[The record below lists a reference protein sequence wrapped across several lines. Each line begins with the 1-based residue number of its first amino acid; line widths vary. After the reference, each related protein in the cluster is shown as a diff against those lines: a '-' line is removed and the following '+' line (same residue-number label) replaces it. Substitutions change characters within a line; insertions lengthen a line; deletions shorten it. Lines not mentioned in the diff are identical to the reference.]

1 MRQYIFTAFLFLIG
15 NSLLGQKNE
24 IKPQVIAIPF
34 TLTSHNNITI
44 EAVIGTSDTLSL
56 MFHTAAGSITLTKKA
71 TEKMKNMKWS
81 SESEAQSWGGKAT
94 TRYSEDNT
102 IKIGPLRWEGATLWE
117 DENSGPTTDG
127 KFGPD
132 LFEDYAIEIDFDE
145 SLIILH
151 NSLPKDLDSFQKV
164 PLFHENGMLF
174 IAGSSTING
183 VLYENKFL
191 IHSGY
196 GSGLLFDDE
205 FVAQSKIGEGIEITD
220 QKELKDSFGN
230 IIKVNKGTI
239 PSFKIGSL
247 ELKGVPVGF
256 FEGKIGRQKMS
267 VLGGDIIKRFQIVF
281 DKNRE
286 NIYLKKNELAEMAYT
301 QF

>member
-1 MRQYIFTAFLFLIG
+1 
-15 NSLLGQKNE
+15 
-24 IKPQVIAIPF
+24 
-34 TLTSHNNITI
+34 
-44 EAVIGTSDTLSL
+44 
-56 MFHTAAGSITLTKKA
+56 
-71 TEKMKNMKWS
+71 
-81 SESEAQSWGGKAT
+81 
-94 TRYSEDNT
+94 
-102 IKIGPLRWEGATLWE
+102 
-117 DENSGPTTDG
+117 
-127 KFGPD
+127 
-132 LFEDYAIEIDFDE
+132 
-145 SLIILH
+145 
-151 NSLPKDLDSFQKV
+151 
-164 PLFHENGMLF
+164 MLF

-205 FVAQSKIGEGIEITD
+205 FVAQSKIGEGIEITEL
-220 QKELKDSFGN
+220 KELKDSFGN